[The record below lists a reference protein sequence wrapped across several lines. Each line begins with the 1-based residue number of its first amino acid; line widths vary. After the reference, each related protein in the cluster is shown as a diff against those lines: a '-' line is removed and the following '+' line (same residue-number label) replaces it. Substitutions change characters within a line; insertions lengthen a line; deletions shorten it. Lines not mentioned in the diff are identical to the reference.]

1 MHTGQSR
8 LSTASPSW
16 IIRDDR
22 MDRNAMAWALAV
34 ALAVHLFFL
43 LFVDFPRAGPTLPKP
58 IEPTESPQIVRPTLP
73 PPPMP
78 ESSPVVRVTRQP
90 ALPVPFPVPAPPA
103 PLPEGVVIDLE
114 TPVPPMR
121 VQIGEPVPPDP
132 PPGPLRPG
140 IDSVTH
146 PSLIP
151 ESKIAPIYPEL
162 ARRARLSGLVIVQ
175 AVILEDGTVGETKV
189 LQCDR
194 PGVGF
199 EEAATEAITQWRY
212 EPSRLHGRSVDVYFT
227 VIVEFTLQ

>member
-58 IEPTESPQIVRPTLP
+58 IEPTESPRIVRPTLP

-78 ESSPVVRVTRQP
+78 ESPPIESVIHQR
-90 ALPVPFPVPAPPA
+90 ALPVPFPVPAPPE
-103 PLPEGVVIDLE
+103 PLPEGRLIDLE
-114 TPVPPMR
+114 AVVPPMR

-132 PPGPLRPG
+132 PPGPRRPG
-140 IDSVTH
+140 LNNVTH
-146 PSLIP
+146 PLLIP

-162 ARRARLSGLVIVQ
+162 ARTARLPGLVIVQ
-175 AVILEDGTVGETKV
+175 AVILEDGTVGETKI
-189 LQCDR
+189 LQCDH

-199 EEAATEAITQWRY
+199 EEAAIEAITQWRY
-212 EPSRLHGRSVDVYFT
+212 EPSRLYGTPVDVFFT